1 MLDDEDDGWHKKGFG
16 VYPTLIN
23 RAGPDV
29 GHAQENAMAFGVT
42 WPQGCQTVEFE
53 NHDGSITTYR
63 THGGMPQVTTSEPVI
78 EAPVCI
84 IEELLSPL
92 TETSYA
98 ARTYHADDRIF
109 SNNGLYSIPL
119 KPINRITVTTGDVV
133 PQTRAICLAQNDS
146 TTGVRVNDT
155 DLVES
160 SRTYSTASYY
170 QRVYIN
176 GTFIPCAF
184 DARLT
189 DIAFAGKCGRP
200 LTLKV
205 YPTGGTAGT
214 HGSVFGDHVLGSA
227 TITSYRVMGLNAK
240 TAVTLK
246 KMEIVLASPG
256 KFFERIE
263 NAAWTVL
270 NNLTTPA
277 PNAPF
282 PWDRRLKSFAGLKCF
297 QRVNGNIYTDQTLTT
312 LIDASLRPASFPADT
327 EFGPR
332 YFKFTA
338 NADYT
343 LPATNWKFPGDAIFP
358 RKMFPFPEAVY
369 SARVNPFRLLP
380 SEHIFKCAAGQVWK
394 IGVTLTTGSGATD
407 NYKIYLRNRF
417 DPFLESVPTVN
428 LLLAEVNAKNWSAYP
443 GAPTGAPTL
452 RPTSVAFVSKA
463 DGTEAYLIG
472 YWEDLFLFPTG
483 ERKRTITSAIKVQF
497 IETGTSNPAT
507 GVGLSAT
514 VTERDVF
521 ANLVNTVEGSS
532 SSTLSSGEWVTE
544 TVTTGPCGAGNTVNM
559 TQTYVTIPGV
569 VNFSENFQFAYKKL
583 LWVVVGSDGQFDFI
597 SASVNMSRVTSTSG
611 TLDAGTI
618 TYVSTGYCDAGTPK
632 YTGVGTG
639 SQVSATVGTTVYDYW
654 IEIISSVRGVLLP
667 KIGTVLTAVDT
678 RDYWYDY
685 AQTWAYPDSP
695 HTGFLYGTRVV
706 EYTNTF
712 YGGVNPS
719 TASTFTHDYGG
730 VLYDSETGSRYMPLT
745 DINDE
750 FTTLFVQSGAAY
762 HTTELRLWE
771 YIDGAITDYTPG
783 PTPDGFGPKK
793 FYSDDK
799 VYHGYVVPLATPL
812 PRVSIDPRAGVA
824 HIAAADADAG
834 HFY

>member
-1 MLDDEDDGWHKKGFG
+1 MLGDDDDGWGRRGFG

-23 RAGPDV
+23 REGPDV
-29 GHAQENAMAFGVT
+29 GRAQENGMARGVT
-42 WPQGCQTVEFE
+42 WPNGCQTVEFQ
-53 NHDGSITTYR
+53 NHDGSVTTYR
-63 THGGMPQVTTSEPVI
+63 THGGMPQVTTNELVVD
-78 EAPVCI
+78 APVCI
-84 IEELLSPL
+84 VEELTSPL

-98 ARTYHADDRIF
+98 ARTYHADERLF
-109 SNNGLYSIPL
+109 SMNGMYSIPL
-119 KPINRITVTTGDVV
+119 KPINRITVTTGDTV

-155 DLVES
+155 DLVET
-160 SRTYSTASYY
+160 SRTYSPASHY

-176 GTFIPCAF
+176 GTFIPCGF

-189 DIAFAGKCGRP
+189 DIALAGKCGRP

-214 HGSVFGDHVLGSA
+214 HGSIFGDHVLGSA
-227 TITSYRVMGLNAK
+227 TITSFRVMGLNAK
-240 TAVTLK
+240 TNVTLK
-246 KMEIVLASPG
+246 KFEIVLSSPG

-282 PWDRRLKSFAGLKCF
+282 PWERRLLKFAGLKCF
-297 QRVNGNIYTDQTLTT
+297 QRVNGNLYTDQTLTT
-312 LIDASLRPASFPADT
+312 LLDASLRPASFQADT

-343 LPATNWKFPGDAIFP
+343 LPTTNWKFPGDAIFP
-358 RKMFPFPEAVY
+358 RKMFCFPEAVY
-369 SARVNPFRLLP
+369 SARMNPFRLLP
-380 SEHIFKCAAGQVWK
+380 TEHIFKCAAGQVWK
-394 IGVTLTTGSGATD
+394 IGVTLTAGAGATD

-417 DPFLESVPTVN
+417 DPILESVSTVN

-443 GAPTGAPTL
+443 SAPTGSPTL
-452 RPTSVAFVSKA
+452 RPTSFAFVSKA

-483 ERKRTITSAIKVQF
+483 ERKRTITSALRVQF
-497 IETGTSNPAT
+497 IETGTSDPAT

-521 ANLVNTVEGSS
+521 ADFVNTVVASNTSTMSS
-532 SSTLSSGEWVTE
+532 GAWANTSVDIGTCGSSTLHEL
-544 TVTTGPCGAGNTVNM
+544 
-559 TQTYVTIPGV
+559 TQVYVTIPGV
-569 VNFSENFQFAYKKL
+569 VAFSESTQFSYKRL
-583 LWVVVGSDGQFDFI
+583 LWIVVGSDGQFDFI
-597 SASVNMSRVTSTSG
+597 SASVNMHKTINDSG
-611 TLDAGTI
+611 TLDTGTI
-618 TYVSTGYCDAGTPK
+618 TYVITDYCDAGTPK

-639 SQVSATVGTTVYDYW
+639 SQVSATVGTTVYDWW
-654 IEIISSVRGVLLP
+654 IEAVSSVRGVLLP
-667 KIGTVLTAVDT
+667 KIGTVLTIVDT
-678 RDYWYDY
+678 RDYWYEY
-685 AQTWAYPDSP
+685 AQTWAYPAGP
-695 HTGFLYGTRVV
+695 HAGFLRGTQVK

-712 YGGVNPS
+712 YGGVSPS
-719 TASTFTHDYGG
+719 TASTFTHDYEG
-730 VLYDSETGSRYMPLT
+730 VLFDSETGSRYMPLT

-762 HTTELRLWE
+762 HATELRLWE

-793 FYSDDK
+793 FYSADK
-799 VYHGYVVPLATPL
+799 VYHGYVIPLATSL